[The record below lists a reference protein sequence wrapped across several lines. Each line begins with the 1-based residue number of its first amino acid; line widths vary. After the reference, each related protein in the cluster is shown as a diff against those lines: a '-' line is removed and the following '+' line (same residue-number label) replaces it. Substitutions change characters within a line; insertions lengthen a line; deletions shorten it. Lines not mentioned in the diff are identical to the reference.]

1 MNAGNTVRRTDPN
14 FGIVQACRARAR
26 ETWLSDGP
34 PPHVRRMMV
43 RGLVT
48 LVAASVMVVALGV
61 VAGVPPGSNEAG
73 DVITDQTTATA
84 AQARPRL
91 TLATFNIL
99 GHSHTEPGGQYAA
112 MASGTVRR

>member
-1 MNAGNTVRRTDPN
+1 
-14 FGIVQACRARAR
+14 
-26 ETWLSDGP
+26 
-34 PPHVRRMMV
+34 MMV

-112 MASGTVRR
+112 MASGTVRRSPRHPAPEPVRHRCGGPAGGPPATV